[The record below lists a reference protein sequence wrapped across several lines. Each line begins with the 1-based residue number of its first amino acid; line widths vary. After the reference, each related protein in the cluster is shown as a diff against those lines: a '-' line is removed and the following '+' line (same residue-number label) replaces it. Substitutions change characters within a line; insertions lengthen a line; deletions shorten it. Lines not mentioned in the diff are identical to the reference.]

1 MSIQGSLVLDI
12 AFGII
17 VADVLKTMLK
27 DTQRF
32 FERRISRREKVN
44 IVGDDPPVYEEDWL
58 ELWSSVPESVKEES
72 RNLWKTT
79 NCGDGLK
86 N

>member
-44 IVGDDPPVYEEDWL
+44 IVGDDPRYMR
-58 ELWSSVPESVKEES
+58 KI
-72 RNLWKTT
+72 
-79 NCGDGLK
+79 G
-86 N
+86 